1 MDKKN
6 LNPYTFDDL
15 GGNLLVCR
23 GNMLLG
29 LALLMFNFLEDRIF
43 IVGGDSNFLC
53 GSKLRQDS
61 KTDETDH
68 ADLNGLF

>member
-29 LALLMFNFLEDRIF
+29 LALLIQRFFRFQRVREKVIIKYL
-43 IVGGDSNFLC
+43 
-53 GSKLRQDS
+53 
-61 KTDETDH
+61 
-68 ADLNGLF
+68 